1 MRWIGSGREP
11 PPPRRLRGL
20 FGRGQDVTGEQRGS
34 LPCTV
39 MRSFTWPRVSRR
51 NPPPRVSRADRHFAH
66 FSVVFFFSSTPVH
79 SRLRGSSSFPET
91 GVANDFSGFH
101 AGLFSFAYIVMFITQ
116 KFSFKCR

>member
-1 MRWIGSGREP
+1 MSPVSSGVRSHARSCVASRGHVCP
-11 PPPRRLRGL
+11 AGTRLRASPGL
-20 FGRGQDVTGEQRGS
+20 IVTS
-34 LPCTV
+34 LTFL
-39 MRSFTWPRVSRR
+39 S
-51 NPPPRVSRADRHFAH
+51 
-66 FSVVFFFSSTPVH
+66 FFFSSTPAH